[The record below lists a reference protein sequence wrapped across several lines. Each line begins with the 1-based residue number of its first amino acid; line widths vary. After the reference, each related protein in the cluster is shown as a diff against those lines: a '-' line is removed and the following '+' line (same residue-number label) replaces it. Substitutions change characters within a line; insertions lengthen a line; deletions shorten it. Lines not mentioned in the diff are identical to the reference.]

1 MLGLFV
7 RSAWLLGETRIPP
20 SAEEKSFS
28 FLVDPQLSDREDD
41 KHPIHK
47 FTKMTSQKLNKKL
60 MKPVE
65 TRRSPVYLPWA
76 LLHICKYNNAFLFI
90 YFFAGSANVLCFCTA
105 SQSSI
110 ISLRGCVAA
119 P

>member
-7 RSAWLLGETRIPP
+7 RSAWLLRETRISP

-47 FTKMTSQKLNKKL
+47 FTKMTSQK
-60 MKPVE
+60 
-65 TRRSPVYLPWA
+65 
-76 LLHICKYNNAFLFI
+76 
-90 YFFAGSANVLCFCTA
+90 
-105 SQSSI
+105 
-110 ISLRGCVAA
+110 
-119 P
+119 

>member
-90 YFFAGSANVLCFCTA
+90 YFVCRLC
-105 SQSSI
+105 
-110 ISLRGCVAA
+110 
-119 P
+119 